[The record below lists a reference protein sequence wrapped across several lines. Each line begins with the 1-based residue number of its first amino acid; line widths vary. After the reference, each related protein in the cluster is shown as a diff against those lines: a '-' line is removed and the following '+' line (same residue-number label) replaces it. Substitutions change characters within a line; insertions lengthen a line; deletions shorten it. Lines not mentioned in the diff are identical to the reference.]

1 MKKLQVR
8 FAAFFLLA
16 VLFIGIFPTRAD
28 AAQSSKPYLIKVN
41 KKMCTV
47 TVYKKDSKGQYTVPV
62 KAMLCSTGADTP
74 VGTFRTPAR
83 YRWQLLM
90 GDVWGQYCTRI
101 TGGVL
106 FHSVWYYEKDPSTLS
121 NRQYNN
127 LGKMV
132 SHGCVRLNVEDVKWI
147 YDNCPLGTT
156 VVIYNSDNPGPLG
169 KPKGIKVSEATK
181 MGYDPTD
188 IWSPN
193 NPYIKKKLKPTISG
207 AKNRTINYGEK
218 NVKVTDKVTA
228 KSATGV
234 NLSSSI
240 KASISFNGKK
250 VTKVDTK
257 TAGNYNVT
265 YKVTDSNGQSAQKS
279 VVFTVVDNVK
289 PVLKASGNLYWNKD
303 KKDTRSAIMKGVT
316 AKWHDESYDTKKVTY
331 KTTVEKTEKGLKVYK
346 VTYTL
351 KTPNGKSANATRKI
365 YVDTQAPVLEGV
377 KDMEVLLETGGELSS
392 LDTSLFTDDLF
403 VYDNFSDLGIDDI
416 KVELEPVD
424 AEYCQVV
431 YTVKDQAGNV
441 TTAKAKVHIEREQEP
456 SADNTGDA
464 GNEGNNDNNSNSNAA
479 ASDENQ
485 GQDNQQNNKQDNQQD
500 NQSQGNE
507 NQNIGNAS

>member
-8 FAAFFLLA
+8 FAAFFLVA
-16 VLFIGIFPTRAD
+16 VLFIGIFPARAD

-74 VGTFRTPAR
+74 LGTFRTPSR
-83 YRWQLLM
+83 YRWHLLM

-207 AKNRTINYGEK
+207 AKNKTINYGE

-228 KSATGV
+228 KSATGL
-234 NLSSSI
+234 NITSSI
-240 KASISFNGKK
+240 KVSISFNGKK

-257 TAGNYNVT
+257 TAGKYNVT
-265 YKVTDSNGQSAQKS
+265 YRVTDSTGQSAQKS

-331 KTTVEKTEKGLKVYK
+331 KTTVEKKEKGLKVYK

-365 YVDTQAPVLEGV
+365 YVDTQAPVLKGV
-377 KDMEVLLETGGELSS
+377 KDLEVLLEAGQDLSS
-392 LDTSLFTDDLF
+392 LDMTLFTDELS
-403 VYDNFSDLGIDDI
+403 VQDNFSNLSLKDI
-416 KVELEPVD
+416 KVELEPISE
-424 AEYCQVV
+424 EYCQIV

-441 TTAKAKVHIEREQEP
+441 TTAKAKVYVEKEPEP
-456 SADNTGDA
+456 SVDDDGDTENGGTDA
-464 GNEGNNDNNSNSNAA
+464 SNEN
-479 ASDENQ
+479 ASDANA
-485 GQDNQQNNKQDNQQD
+485 
-500 NQSQGNE
+500 GNE
-507 NQNIGNAS
+507 NQDNENQSNENGAFD